1 MTISERLFKTMKEK
15 GIKARALEHRLNIS
29 SSTISNWK
37 SRGTPP
43 PAEYIV
49 PICEILEV
57 SPYYLLT
64 GKESNDSTRPLTAE
78 ETAILQAYKACSPE
92 RKEIVKGILNVKTE
106 QEEKPKLYDS
116 KIG

>member
-1 MTISERLFKTMKEK
+1 M
-15 GIKARALEHRLNIS
+15 
-29 SSTISNWK
+29 
-37 SRGTPP
+37 P
-43 PAEYIV
+43 PANYII
-49 PICEILEV
+49 PICEVLEV

-64 GKESNDSTRPLTAE
+64 GEEPAESTKPLTAE
-78 ETAILQAYKACSPE
+78 KAAILKAYENCSPE